1 MPSGQKGKLMAYF
14 SINAIVT
21 AKDTESFAKL
31 KTVIKK
37 YNCFSLGEDKP
48 DDYYFG
54 YSMDEYSDFPDALAD
69 EIAPYISSGDMDV
82 ANEDENDTDKFS
94 RYRFKDGH
102 AEYIKGEALVYYEG
116 DEKDFIEQ
124 LPDAVIEAVKKKYGL
139 SELKVDTPAG
149 PIVAKVM
156 PDKEYP
162 GIIVENE
169 EGDGQPAAILEYS
182 PTAFGNTKSCMQL
195 QVYDVRDPD
204 DDPVAVYQM
213 SSDIRKR
220 NSATH
225 D

>member
-1 MPSGQKGKLMAYF
+1 MAYF

-21 AKDTESFAKL
+21 AKDEPSFAKL
-31 KTVIKK
+31 KEVMRK
-37 YNCFSLGEDKP
+37 YGCFSLGEDKP
-48 DDYYFG
+48 NDYYFG
-54 YSMDEYSDFPDALAD
+54 YSNDENSSFPSDLAD

-102 AEYIKGEALVYYEG
+102 AEYVRGEGLVYYKG
-116 DEKDFIEQ
+116 DEKDFVEQ

-169 EGDGQPAAILEYS
+169 DGDGQPAAILEYS
-182 PTAFGNTKSCMQL
+182 PTAFGDTKSCMQL

-204 DDPVAVYQM
+204 DDPVAIYQM
-213 SSDIRKR
+213 SSDIRKKE
-220 NSATH
+220 
-225 D
+225 

>member
-102 AEYIKGEALVYYEG
+102 AEV
-116 DEKDFIEQ
+116 
-124 LPDAVIEAVKKKYGL
+124 KKYGL